1 MPISM
6 YMGKPLNGQKPNIAI
21 DLFDSS
27 LGNLTPAYLTNKLNE
42 KVMNRLWAKSGNIR
56 VDGNTFIA
64 DYDDGTREELVLG
77 DGTYTSKVYDR
88 NGILLQEIVTTYN
101 ELTGAIR
108 NDVRY
113 DGSVNGIVDFAT
125 ASWEEIASMLQ
136 RHYAGV
142 INLAD
147 FWSVGDEKV
156 ISYSK
161 MVATGV
167 SEAHAAKSQ
176 KIKIIG
182 FNHDTI
188 SGGTKAAITLQFS
201 NGLGNPGYM
210 HPTSTNKGGWAS
222 CNRRGW
228 CNGTFF
234 NSLDEGLRAL
244 IKTVDKY
251 YTTGSG
257 SKDIATI
264 SDKCFLLSESEIMG
278 TNTTLGIAGEGEQYD
293 YFIGGDS
300 LKKRQGDDVSGYDNW
315 YTRSANKNNVKQYV
329 YIESDGEVNSGD
341 ANGQYQIVPAFC
353 I

>member
-6 YMGKPLNGQKPNIAI
+6 YMGKPLNGQKPTIAI

-27 LGNLTPAYLTNKLNE
+27 IGNLVPAYLTNKLNE
-42 KVMNRLWAKSGNIR
+42 KIMSGLWAKSGNIT
-56 VDGNTFIA
+56 VKGNKYTAEF
-64 DYDDGTREELVLG
+64 DDGSKEVMTINGNVYNSK
-77 DGTYTSKVYDR
+77 TYNRD
-88 NGILLQEIVTTYN
+88 GILLQEIVTTYDPSS
-101 ELTGAIR
+101 GKIR
-108 NDVRY
+108 NDVKY

-147 FWSVGDEKV
+147 FWSIGDEKV
-156 ISYSK
+156 ISYSA
-161 MVATGV
+161 MTTTGV
-167 SEAHAAKSQ
+167 SETHAAKSQ
-176 KIKIIG
+176 KVKIIG

-188 SGGTKAAITLQFS
+188 TGGTKAAITLQFS
-201 NGLGNPGYM
+201 NGLGSPGYM
-210 HPTSTNKGGWAS
+210 HPTSTNIGGWSA

-228 CNGTFF
+228 CNGTLF
-234 NSLDEGLRAL
+234 NALDDGLREL
-244 IKTVDKY
+244 IKPVDKY
-251 YTTGSG
+251 YTIGNG
-257 SKDIATI
+257 SKDIAAI

-278 TNTTLGIAGEGEQYD
+278 SNTVLSVPGEGEQYD

-315 YTRSANKNNVKQYV
+315 YTRSTNSANAKQYV
-329 YIESDGEVNSGD
+329 YIESDGEVNSSD